1 MTALSVESQDQAL
14 RSSETSGDKETPVNK
29 TAMYVSAGVVCFVV
43 LCLTVLSYSNKDT
56 RDFFLIVGSVV
67 TPLLLA
73 LGAAKLQELKTQ
85 NEHIKQQTNG
95 NTSQMMD
102 MLREALL
109 DKRSQQ
115 PPDKPDSA

>member
-1 MTALSVESQDQAL
+1 MTAMPMDEL

-29 TAMYVSAGVVCFVV
+29 TAMFVAAGVVCFVV
-43 LCLTVLSYSNKDT
+43 LCLTVLSFAGKDT

-95 NTSQMMD
+95 NTSQLMD
-102 MLREALL
+102 MIRQLAMEKQA
-109 DKRSQQ
+109 QQ
-115 PPDKPDSA
+115 PTDKQDRT